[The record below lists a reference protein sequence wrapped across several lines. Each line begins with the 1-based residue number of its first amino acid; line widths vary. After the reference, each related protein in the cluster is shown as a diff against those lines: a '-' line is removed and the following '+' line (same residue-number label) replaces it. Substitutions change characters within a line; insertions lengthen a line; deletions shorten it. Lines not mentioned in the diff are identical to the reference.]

1 MRDRLTPDLEAVV
14 RYATLAANSHNTQPW
29 RFQLEEHAI
38 EIRPDLQRRTPVV
51 DPDDHHLYVSL
62 GCAAANLMLAA
73 AATGR
78 TGEASLTADGNG
90 IRYDYLMGEAKAD
103 PLTDAIPKRQST
115 RAEYDGRATPAA
127 DLAELERAA
136 AIPGVS
142 LALVTDRARMKQV
155 RNLVLAGK

>member
-1 MRDRLTPDLEAVV
+1 MNRRTMLVGAGAVLVTAGSGAAAWQSAVGSMTQYEAFAAGLRDRLTPDLEAVI

-29 RFQLEEHAI
+29 RFQLEGHAI

-51 DPDDHHLYVSL
+51 DPDDHHLYVSM

-103 PLTDAIPKRQST
+103 PLTDAIPKRQ
-115 RAEYDGRATPAA
+115 
-127 DLAELERAA
+127 
-136 AIPGVS
+136 
-142 LALVTDRARMKQV
+142 
-155 RNLVLAGK
+155 